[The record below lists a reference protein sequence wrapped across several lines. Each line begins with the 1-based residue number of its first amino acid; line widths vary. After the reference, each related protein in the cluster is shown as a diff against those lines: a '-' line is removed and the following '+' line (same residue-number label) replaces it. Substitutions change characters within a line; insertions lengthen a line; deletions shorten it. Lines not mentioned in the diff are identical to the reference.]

1 MAISRDILNKLRTS
15 MEEYL
20 YEPYVTYE
28 VYRQNVQDIESRADI
43 RDARI
48 AIYEITESPQT
59 RVDQYRNDLMQ
70 AGYGIDISV
79 IKAYMNNNA
88 QDAEL
93 RLLDLKDKIIDWIN
107 QLNIATL
114 TNSYLYYFS
123 YNAQT
128 GITRNTKFVTMTL
141 SIIAQRDY
149 SKIQNTNLP
158 R

>member
-1 MAISRDILNKLRTS
+1 MAISRDILNKLRAS

>member
-1 MAISRDILNKLRTS
+1 

-48 AIYEITESPQT
+48 SIYEITESPQT

>member
-1 MAISRDILNKLRTS
+1 

-114 TNSYLYYFS
+114 TNSYIYYFS

>member
-1 MAISRDILNKLRTS
+1 MAVSRDILTKLRDS
-15 MEEYL
+15 METYMDQ
-20 YEPYVTYE
+20 PYVTYE
-28 VYRQNVQDIESRADI
+28 LYRQNVQDVESRADI

-48 AIYEITESPQT
+48 AIYEINEAPQT
-59 RVDQYRNDLMQ
+59 RVDQWRSDLMQ
-70 AGYGIDISV
+70 VGYGIDINV

-93 RLLDLKDKIIDWIN
+93 RLLDLKDKIIDWVN

-114 TNSYLYYFS
+114 TNNYLYYFS

-141 SIIAQRDY
+141 SIVAQRDY

>member
-1 MAISRDILNKLRTS
+1 MAVSRDILNKLRTS

>member
-1 MAISRDILNKLRTS
+1 VAISRDILNKLRTS

>member
-1 MAISRDILNKLRTS
+1 

>member
-1 MAISRDILNKLRTS
+1 

-28 VYRQNVQDIESRADI
+28 VYRQNIQDIESRADI

-48 AIYEITESPQT
+48 AIYEITESPVT

>member
-1 MAISRDILNKLRTS
+1 
-15 MEEYL
+15 
-20 YEPYVTYE
+20 